1 VYFTPIAAYVV
12 LNVSLALQLA
22 LFKNEVLVLRKTRH
36 RNVLL
41 FMGACT
47 VLPNLAIVTQWA
59 EGGSLHDKIHDAEIS
74 IPKPHKVDIA
84 CQVAQGMEYLHSKE
98 ITHRDLKSGNIL
110 IDNEIDYE
118 HGSSPPQVCP
128 ISNLCFA

>member
-1 VYFTPIAAYVV
+1 VYFTSTAAYVV

-118 HGSSPPQVCP
+118 HGSSPPQV
-128 ISNLCFA
+128 